1 MGFKKFKW
9 MWRVDAE
16 GSLTDLSA
24 HAREVWELLEPL
36 EHDEKI
42 LVRLQYQ
49 IGGIGRLAKQLEC
62 RIDTFNAGLLPMI
75 SQSKKDKNSGSA
87 A

>member
-1 MGFKKFKW
+1 MGSKNFKR

-42 LVRLQYQ
+42 PVRLQYQ

-62 RIDTFNAGLLPMI
+62 RIDTFSAGLLPMI
-75 SQSKKDKNSGSA
+75 SQSKKAKNSGGA